1 MPSDMSRDTYETIL
15 HERALALARE
25 QGGGQEPGERVDLT
39 VFLLGSER
47 FAFESHLIREVV
59 ACRGYTPLPCVP
71 PFVAGIM
78 NLRGRILSLLDLR
91 RLLELPDEGVGEGM
105 VLVLSHG
112 GMEFGVLAARIEGN
126 ATVPLSLLQEE
137 FPALGKEGGRY
148 LWGVTPERLVVLD
161 ALKLLNDPAL
171 VVNEEV
177 G

>member
-1 MPSDMSRDTYETIL
+1 MSSDMNRDTGEKIL

-25 QGGGQEPGERVDLT
+25 QGGDRDLGERVDLT

-91 RLLELPDEGVGEGM
+91 RLLELPDQGMGEGV

-112 GMEFGVLAARIEGN
+112 GMEFGILAARIEGN
-126 ATVPLSLLQEE
+126 ASIPLSRLQEE
-137 FPALGKEGGRY
+137 FPALGREGGRY
-148 LWGVTPERLVVLD
+148 LRGVTPERLVVLD

-171 VVNEEV
+171 VVNEEI

>member
-1 MPSDMSRDTYETIL
+1 MSSDVNRDTDEQIL
-15 HERALALARE
+15 HERAVALARE
-25 QGGGQEPGERVDLT
+25 RGGDDEAGERADLT

-47 FAFESHLIREVV
+47 FAFESSLIREVV
-59 ACRGYTPLPCVP
+59 ACREYTPLPCVP
-71 PFVAGIM
+71 PFIAGIM

-91 RLLELPDEGVGEGM
+91 RLLELPGEGMEEGM

-126 ATVPLSLLQEE
+126 ASIPLSRLQEE

-148 LWGVTPERLVVLD
+148 LWGVTAERLVVLD
-161 ALKLLNDPAL
+161 ALKLLNDPSL
-171 VVNEEV
+171 VVNEEI

>member
-1 MPSDMSRDTYETIL
+1 M
-15 HERALALARE
+15 
-25 QGGGQEPGERVDLT
+25 T
-39 VFLLGSER
+39 VFLLGTER

-91 RLLELPDEGVGEGM
+91 RLLALPGEGTGEGT

-112 GMEFGVLAARIEGN
+112 GMEFGVLASQIEGSSS
-126 ATVPLSLLQEE
+126 VPLSRLQEE
-137 FPALGKEGGRY
+137 FPALGREGGRY
-148 LWGVTPERLVVLD
+148 LRGVTAERLVVLD

-171 VVNEEV
+171 VVNEEI